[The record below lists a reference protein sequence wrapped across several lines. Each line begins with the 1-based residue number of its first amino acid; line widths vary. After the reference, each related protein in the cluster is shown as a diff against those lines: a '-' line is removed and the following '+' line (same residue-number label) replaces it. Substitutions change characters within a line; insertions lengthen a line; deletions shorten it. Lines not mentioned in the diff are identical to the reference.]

1 MAADLRVKI
10 HTPGGDTHPIEAPA
24 DIKVED
30 FILEVVNGLN
40 LPKVDA
46 DGHPVV
52 WIVDD
57 KNTGRSLDYQNSLEG
72 NGVQAGHDLYM
83 RRQVTA
89 GMILLVPATAC

>member
-1 MAADLRVKI
+1 MADLKVKV
-10 HTPGGDTHPIEAPA
+10 HTPGGDSHPIEAPK

-30 FILEVVNGLN
+30 FILEIVNGLN

-52 WIVDD
+52 WTVDD
-57 KNTGRSLDYQNSLEG
+57 KNTGKSLDYQSTLEA
-72 NGVQAGHDLYM
+72 NGVDQGHDLYM

-89 GMILLVPATAC
+89 GIPPAAWAC